1 MAKGTLPVPT
11 GNMNVSSEG
20 GTQPQDEWMVVRRK
34 NRNGSLLGAQEQTQ
48 EFEDPGEPPRTK

>member
-1 MAKGTLPVPT
+1 MPT